1 MMAKQPR
8 STPKRSSGRAGRAP
22 PMRPLRSSSYL
33 GRRPS
38 SGYSATGGSSRL
50 TGGGASMIVMSATP
64 VAANPHY
71 INLGRRHMT
80 STGPAATGP
89 AQSVSPRGCFFATQ
103 EFHYQTLR
111 NAGYIASGCAELGE
125 VLETVKV
132 IVEGDVQSWY
142 HGWAATADRVL
153 ALAEQTQDPLSKGG
167 AYMRAATYQRTA
179 EFLLPPDDPKRPPS
193 FEKTGSYFFKGLDT
207 LGVRYERITAPYGAG
222 SLRALYFPGPQGAET
237 MPLLMFGGGFDS
249 ILEEYYPNFAEAA
262 LKRGYS
268 VLTYEGPGQGQAL
281 RKYGLT
287 YTPEWEKPVTAVLDE
302 FVRTHAKPSKIV
314 IIGMSMGGYFAPRA
328 AAFEERIDGVVAYDT
343 CYDFGAVA
351 SPLLAAAKN
360 PLAMKN
366 IGVSWAYHNALW
378 TMGTKD
384 PDDTA
389 KACAAYTLAPVASRI
404 RQDVL
409 ILAGTE
415 DHFIPFHQTRGL
427 RESTGQRTQR
437 DHKDF
442 RSAIGWRWAL
452 PDGRLNTL
460 SRSRFR
466 LAPRQVFFG

>member
-262 LKRGYS
+262 LKRGI
-268 VLTYEGPGQGQAL
+268 L
-281 RKYGLT
+281 
-287 YTPEWEKPVTAVLDE
+287 
-302 FVRTHAKPSKIV
+302 RTHAKPPKIV
-314 IIGMSMGGYFAPRA
+314 LIGMSMGGYFAPRA
-328 AAFEERIDGVVAYDT
+328 AAFEDRIDGVVAYDT
-343 CYDFGAVA
+343 CYDFGEVV
-351 SPLLAAAKN
+351 SRPLTAAKN
-360 PLAMKN
+360 PEALK
-366 IGVSWAYHNALW
+366 IVSVSW
-378 TMGTKD
+378 
-384 PDDTA
+384 
-389 KACAAYTLAPVASRI
+389 
-404 RQDVL
+404 
-409 ILAGTE
+409 
-415 DHFIPFHQTRGL
+415 
-427 RESTGQRTQR
+427 GQ
-437 DHKDF
+437 
-442 RSAIGWRWAL
+442 
-452 PDGRLNTL
+452 
-460 SRSRFR
+460 
-466 LAPRQVFFG
+466 